1 MQFRGEKER
10 LNRELSYFYKA
21 VVKRLLKGSMGLTL
35 GVRDTRYQMPDT
47 RCRIPDAGCKE
58 RYKST
63 LIELK

>member
-1 MQFRGEKER
+1 
-10 LNRELSYFYKA
+10 
-21 VVKRLLKGSMGLTL
+21 
-35 GVRDTRYQMPDT
+35 MPDT